1 MKLTPMLEQYFE
13 IKRQVPDAILFYR
26 LGDFYEMFFEDAEK
40 AAPLLDLVLTARN
53 KGQEHEAPM
62 CGVPYHS
69 AEGYIAKLIRH
80 GLRVAICEQTEEA
93 GASKGLVKRDI
104 VRIVTPGTATE
115 SFLVDRE
122 SCYLVALGVGSGEW
136 GVGDKAASLSTLR
149 QVSMSRNA
157 QITTDNAG
165 TRSASAPTPH
175 APLPTPQNIGA
186 AYLDVSTGDFFVTM
200 YAGADDPRLADD
212 IARFAPR
219 EAIVPSETSFA
230 LDIPSTAVEP
240 SMFETVAAHEYLS
253 RHFGT
258 QSLRGFGLEGDDPRI
273 GAAGAALRYAA
284 ASHKKPLD
292 HVLSLRVDHEADFL
306 QLDAA
311 TLANLEILDSR
322 DATRPRASLWSV
334 VNATRSAM
342 GGRMLRKWITRPLKS
357 HDAIF
362 ERHDAVDELT
372 RSRAILEPMTQRL
385 AKIADLERLVSRVT
399 LRSATPR
406 ECLTLADSLLMTG
419 DLREAMAPLQGPLLR
434 RLRDALDPV
443 AAVVDQIASTLSDTP
458 PLNLRDG
465 GAIKTGIDAELD
477 ELRSIARD
485 SKTILVEIETR
496 ERERTGIGSLK
507 VRFNSVF
514 GYYIEVSKS
523 NIAKVPDDYIRK
535 QTLVNA
541 ERYITP
547 DLKVLEEKI
556 VGAEEKA
563 IAIEARLYEALLDGV
578 ARMSAAVL
586 ATARAAGEVDAIASL
601 ATIAVR
607 NRYVRATL
615 SEYAEICIEDGRHPV
630 IEAIAVERFIPNHTS
645 VERDRN
651 GIQIITG
658 PNMGGKSTYLRQVAL
673 IVLLNQIG
681 SFVPASKA
689 RLGIFDRIFTRVGAS
704 DQLARGESTFM
715 VEMHETA
722 NILNNAT
729 DRSLIILDEVGRG
742 TATFDGLSLAWAII
756 EYLHDNPS
764 RSGITLFATHYHEV
778 TDLAKTKARVANYS
792 VAVKEWNDQIIFLRR
807 VVEGAA
813 DKSYGIQVARLA
825 GIPQT
830 IIERAREILIT
841 LERKERDVVAETQKR
856 GGAPV
861 RQMGLFAVDAREE
874 DVIAALRSIDV
885 ESLTPIQALNE
896 LARLKERLD

>member
-13 IKRQVPDAILFYR
+13 IKRQAPDAILFFR
-26 LGDFYEMFFEDAEK
+26 MGDFYEMFFEDAEK

-53 KGQEHEAPM
+53 KGHEHEAPM
-62 CGVPYHS
+62 CGVPYH
-69 AEGYIAKLIRH
+69 AADGYIAKLIRH
-80 GLRVAICEQTEEA
+80 GLRVAICDQTEDPA
-93 GASKGLVKRDI
+93 AAKGLVRREI

-115 SFLVDRE
+115 SFIVERE
-122 SCYLVALGVGSGEW
+122 SCYLVALSTT
-136 GVGDKAASLSTLR
+136 AA
-149 QVSMSRNA
+149 A
-157 QITTDNAG
+157 
-165 TRSASAPTPH
+165 
-175 APLPTPQNIGA
+175 IGA
-186 AYLDVSTGDFFVTM
+186 AYLDVSTGDFFVTT
-200 YAGADDPRLADD
+200 YLSADDPRLADD

-219 EAIVPSETSFA
+219 EAIYPKEAPFK
-230 LDIPSTAVEP
+230 LEIPSTAVEP
-240 SMFETVAAHEYLS
+240 SLFETAGANDYLT

-284 ASHKKPLD
+284 ASHKRPLD
-292 HVLSLRVDHEADFL
+292 HVLSLRVDNEADFL

-342 GGRMLRKWITRPLKS
+342 GGRMLRKWITRPLKVRET
-357 HDAIF
+357 IF
-362 ERHDAVDELT
+362 DRHDAVDELT
-372 RSRAILEPMTQRL
+372 RSRAILEPMSQRL
-385 AKIADLERLVSRVT
+385 AKIADLERLASRVT

-406 ECLTLADSLLMTG
+406 ECLTLADSLLMVD
-419 DLREAMAPLQGPLLR
+419 DLRTSMAALNGPLLK

-443 AAVVDQIASTLSDTP
+443 PAVIDRIAATLADNP

-465 GAIKTGIDAELD
+465 GAIKGGVDAELD
-477 ELRSIARD
+477 ELRSVARD
-485 SKTILVEIETR
+485 SKSILVEIETR
-496 ERERTGIGSLK
+496 ERERTGITSLK

-514 GYYIEVSKS
+514 GYYIEVSKT
-523 NIAKVPDDYIRK
+523 NLAKVPDDYIRK

-541 ERYITP
+541 ERFITP

-556 VGAEEKA
+556 VGAEGKA
-563 IAIEARLYEALLDGV
+563 IIIETRLYEDLLDGV
-578 ARMSAAVL
+578 ARAGGAIL
-586 ATARAAGEVDAIASL
+586 ATARAVGEVDAICSL

-615 SEYAEICIEDGRHPV
+615 SDAAEICIEDGRHPV
-630 IEAIAVERFIPNHTS
+630 IEVIAGERFIPNHTDID
-645 VERDRN
+645 RDRN

-689 RLGIFDRIFTRVGAS
+689 RLGICDRIFTRVGAS

-764 RSGITLFATHYHEV
+764 RGGITLFATHYHEV
-778 TDLAKTKARVANYS
+778 TDLAKSKTRVANYS
-792 VAVKEWNDQIIFLRR
+792 VAVKEWNEQIIFLRK

-813 DKSYGIQVARLA
+813 DKSYGIQVAKLA
-825 GIPQT
+825 GIPRT
-830 IIERAREILIT
+830 IIERAREILVT
-841 LERKERDVVAETQKR
+841 LERKERDVVAETQR
-856 GGAPV
+856 RTGTPV
-861 RQMGLFAVDAREE
+861 RQLGLFGGDPREQDAV
-874 DVIAALRSIDV
+874 AALRAIDV

-896 LARLKERLD
+896 LAKLKEKLQG